1 MSKKDALPSFNDN
14 YRTLKDIA
22 DNLRQQSG
30 SEVPDIDNL
39 LPMVEKATLAY
50 KACKERLD
58 AVQSALIELE
68 SNSTNDQEA
77 GGLNIDNTEEPDS
90 PF

>member
-58 AVQSALIELE
+58 AVQTALIELE
-68 SNSTNDQEA
+68 SNSTDEELAVGVNSDD
-77 GGLNIDNTEEPDS
+77 GEEPP